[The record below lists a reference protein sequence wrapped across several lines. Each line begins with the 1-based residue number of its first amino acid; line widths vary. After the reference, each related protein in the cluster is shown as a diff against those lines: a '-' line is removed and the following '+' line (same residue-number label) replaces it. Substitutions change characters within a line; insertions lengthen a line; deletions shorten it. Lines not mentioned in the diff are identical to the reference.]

1 MLGIDNLMFSVD
13 GPFQDNLEDVEF
25 LHNAELSQEDKEK
38 FAHGNA
44 ERLLKLA
51 PARHVRYR
59 SLSSSW
65 HAFRAKSKSRIGRVL
80 ISFLVK

>member
-13 GPFQDNLEDVEF
+13 DPFQDNLEAIDF
-25 LHNAELSQEDKEK
+25 LYKADLSQEDKEK

-51 PARHVRYR
+51 ADTHLRYR
-59 SLSSSW
+59 SLSSSLY
-65 HAFRAKSKSRIGRVL
+65 AFRARSKSKIGRAL